1 MGVTRRE
8 SCLIP
13 QKPEAD
19 WRDITSPKSLWKG
32 ERGVKEWARW
42 PAVINC
48 GSSASCFV
56 LVVDPKWRVGLQ
68 GFNVALFGNTN

>member
-1 MGVTRRE
+1 M
-8 SCLIP
+8 
-13 QKPEAD
+13 
-19 WRDITSPKSLWKG
+19 
-32 ERGVKEWARW
+32 KEWARW
-42 PAVINC
+42 PGMINC